1 MLENPFEFPQVFQ
14 INASSG
20 GVPKLPLRAAEINM
34 LGITIDDHNNKVNHG
49 GPDKAI
55 CLFSLEL
62 IRALQIEGHPIF
74 PGSTGENITIAGL
87 DWSLVI
93 PGLRL
98 QAGQSVELE
107 ITKYTTPCRTIRDSF
122 IDQNIDRISW
132 QSNPGWARAY
142 ARVLKPGTV
151 IVGDSIRIV
160 R

>member
-14 INASSG
+14 LNASSG